1 MFIPFEGVTHLATSY
16 KILAQNNP
24 SATTESTLYTAP
36 SSTSTVVSTIM
47 ICNQSST
54 AATYRIA
61 VQPSADAGSSAAAKH
76 WIVYGATVA
85 GSDATALT
93 LGITL
98 ATGDRIRVYA
108 STATLSFSA
117 FGSEIA

>member
-1 MFIPFEGVTHLATSY
+1 MATTY
-16 KILAQNNP
+16 KVLAQNNP
-24 SATTESTLYTAP
+24 SATSEATLYTAP
-36 SSTSTVVSTIM
+36 SLTSTVVSTIM
-47 ICNQSST
+47 ICNQASA

-61 VQPSADAGSSAAAKH
+61 VRPSADSSTAAKH

-85 GSDATALT
+85 ASDATALT

-98 ATGDRIRVYA
+98 AAGDKIQIYA